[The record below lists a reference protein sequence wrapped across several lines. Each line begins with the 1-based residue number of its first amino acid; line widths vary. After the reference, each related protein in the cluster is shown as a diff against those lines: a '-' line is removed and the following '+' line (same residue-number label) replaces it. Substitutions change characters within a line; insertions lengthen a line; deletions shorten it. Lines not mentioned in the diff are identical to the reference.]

1 MNTPKLFREATM
13 PRLHMTDRSVRD
25 LKAPPAP
32 QQAEYFDDVAK
43 GGVQGLILRQSYGG
57 TRTWFCMYYE
67 QGGKSRTIKLGR
79 YPILSL
85 SEARAA
91 ARKFLQDP
99 KTHIEARSPA
109 DTFKKVADD
118 FIELHVKKEKLRTG
132 DVIEQRIEKHLRPK
146 FDGYELP
153 RSVAAT

>member
-1 MNTPKLFREATM
+1 VV
-13 PRLHMTDRSVRD
+13 LHVLRARRQV
-25 LKAPPAP
+25 PNY
-32 QQAEYFDDVAK
+32 QA
-43 GGVQGLILRQSYGG
+43 G
-57 TRTWFCMYYE
+57 
-67 QGGKSRTIKLGR
+67 
-79 YPILSL
+79 PISDPL